1 MKKYNQPNV
10 IVEQV
15 KFTSLM
21 QGASP
26 VNLNVGTNI
35 EEGIGGA

>member
-15 KFTSLM
+15 KFASLM
-21 QGASP
+21 QAASP
-26 VNLNVGTNI
+26 SGLPVGDPINS
-35 EEGIGGA
+35 GVGD